1 MNRLRM
7 PLAGFFSAFKVFLKD
22 LPSVSC
28 VQSPSSLVLPG
39 WLSDSMRHK
48 LSGNL

>member
-7 PLAGFFSAFKVFLKD
+7 SLAGFFSAFKVFLKD

-28 VQSPSSLVLPG
+28 VQSPSLVLPD
-39 WLSDSMRHK
+39 WLSDLMRHK
-48 LSGNL
+48 LSGNS